1 MADANKLVTE
11 HIDVWTNA
19 IKKRNS
25 QGRGSSKKIELNGI
39 KKLRELILELAV
51 RGKLVL
57 QDTSDEPARLLL
69 ERITAEKFL
78 LLKNKKIKKQKPLPP
93 ISDEEKS
100 FELPI
105 GWEWCHLQDVST
117 YIQRGKGPKYDEDG
131 RVKVISQKC
140 VQWSGFN
147 LDVARSVEDASL
159 EKYQEERFLQSKDL
173 LWNSTGTG
181 TAGRIN
187 LLDHVDYKTLVADSH
202 VTVIRTIFLD
212 AGFIKNYITAPGIQ
226 QRVEPGNENSLV
238 SGTTNQVELNTSVVM
253 SLVLPIPPLA
263 EQHRIVAKVDELM
276 LLCDDLEQQTEE
288 SISAHQTLV
297 EVLLSTLTNPIQNY
311 SDRADT
317 FQQNWQRITE
327 HFDILFTTEHSI
339 EQLKQTILQL
349 AVMGK
354 LVPQNSK
361 DEPASVLLKKI
372 TKEKEQLIADK
383 KIKKQKLLPAI
394 TNDEKPFE
402 LPLGWE
408 WTKLGDIS
416 LIKGGFAY
424 KSALFVDNGEHQ
436 VIRMGNIR
444 PDYFRLNENS
454 VFIDSKLAYSTEEYE
469 ILTGDILLTMT
480 GTKGKRDYLYSL
492 MVNDSDLN
500 DRQLYLNQRLC
511 ISRPLL
517 VDSQFVN
524 LLLKDDRFLD
534 YVFAKSTGTAN
545 QANVGMVVIQNW
557 TLPLPPINEQKE
569 IVIMANALMENCEQ
583 LKAHL
588 SEAQITQ
595 LQLADTIVEQAVN

>member
-1 MADANKLVTE
+1 MADANRLVTE
-11 HIDVWTNA
+11 HIDVWANA

-25 QGRGSSKKIELNGI
+25 QGRGSNKKIELTGI
-39 KKLRELILELAV
+39 KKLRELILDLAV
-51 RGKLVL
+51 RGKLVP
-57 QDTSDEPARLLL
+57 QYTDDEPASVLLDK
-69 ERITAEKFL
+69 IAIEKYKL
-78 LLKNKKIKKQKPLPP
+78 VADNKIKKQKALSAITDKECP
-93 ISDEEKS
+93 

-105 GWEWCHLQDVST
+105 GWQWSRLGSVGLGATGKTPSTKHPEFFDGDIQFVGPGNITPQGVMLKSDKFLTELGIEQSTSALLGDILMVCIGGSIGKSAIANERIAFNQQINAMRPIEILSAYLKITVST
-117 YIQRGKGPKYDEDG
+117 NVFYQAVIDKSTGSATPIINRGK
-131 RVKVISQKC
+131 
-140 VQWSGFN
+140 W
-147 LDVARSVEDASL
+147 
-159 EKYQEERFLQSKDL
+159 EEL
-173 LWNSTGTG
+173 
-181 TAGRIN
+181 I
-187 LLDHVDYKTLVADSH
+187 V
-202 VTVIRTIFLD
+202 
-212 AGFIKNYITAPGIQ
+212 
-226 QRVEPGNENSLV
+226 
-238 SGTTNQVELNTSVVM
+238 
-253 SLVLPIPPLA
+253 PIAPLA

-297 EVLLSTLTNPIQNY
+297 EVLLSTLTNPTQAT
-311 SDRADT
+311 SEKADT
-317 FQQNWQRITE
+317 FQKNWQRIAE
-327 HFDILFTTEHSI
+327 HFHILFTTEHSI

-383 KIKKQKLLPAI
+383 KIKKQKPLPAI

-424 KSALFVDNGEHQ
+424 KSALFVDNGEYQ

-454 VFIDSKLAYSTEEYE
+454 VFIDSKLADSTEEYE

-545 QANVGMVVIQNW
+545 QANVGMVAIQNW

>member
-1 MADANKLVTE
+1 MADVSKLVTE

-25 QGRGSSKKIELNGI
+25 QGRGSSKKTELNGI

-51 RGKLVL
+51 RGKLVQ

-69 ERITAEKFL
+69 ERITAEKAL
-78 LLKNKKIKKQKPLPP
+78 LLEDKKIKKQKPLPP

-147 LDVARSVEDASL
+147 LEAARSVEDASL

-276 LLCDDLEQQTEE
+276 LLCNDLEQQTED
-288 SISAHQTLV
+288 SISAHKTLV
-297 EVLLSTLTNPIQNY
+297 EVLLSKLTNPIQSN
-311 SDRADT
+311 SDTVDS
-317 FQQNWQRITE
+317 FQQNWQRIVE
-327 HFDILFTTEHSI
+327 HFDVLFTTEHSI
-339 EQLKQTILQL
+339 EQLKKTILQL

-361 DEPASVLLKKI
+361 DEPALVLLERI
-372 TKEKEQLIADK
+372 TKEKEQLIAEK
-383 KIKKQKLLPAI
+383 KVKKQKPSPAI
-394 TNDEKPFE
+394 TSEEKPFVK
-402 LPLGWE
+402 PIGWE
-408 WTKLGDIS
+408 WIRFASLSNEVATGPFGSMVHKSDYVVNGIPLINPSHMINSVIKEDLTISVNKQKAKELETHKLCEGDIVMARRGEMGRCALVTS
-416 LIKGGFAY
+416 REVDWLCGTGSFVLRFHHSLSRAYILLLFKTEYVRDYLGGNSIGTTMTNLNHGILNKLPLMLPPIQEQNRIIDRVDELMDLCELIKG
-424 KSALFVDNGEHQ
+424 
-436 VIRMGNIR
+436 
-444 PDYFRLNENS
+444 
-454 VFIDSKLAYSTEEYE
+454 
-469 ILTGDILLTMT
+469 
-480 GTKGKRDYLYSL
+480 SL
-492 MVNDSDLN
+492 SN
-500 DRQLYLNQRLC
+500 
-511 ISRPLL
+511 
-517 VDSQFVN
+517 
-524 LLLKDDRFLD
+524 
-534 YVFAKSTGTAN
+534 
-545 QANVGMVVIQNW
+545 
-557 TLPLPPINEQKE
+557 
-569 IVIMANALMENCEQ
+569 
-583 LKAHL
+583 
-588 SEAQITQ
+588 AQITQ
-595 LQLADTIVEQAVN
+595 LKLADTIVAQVVN